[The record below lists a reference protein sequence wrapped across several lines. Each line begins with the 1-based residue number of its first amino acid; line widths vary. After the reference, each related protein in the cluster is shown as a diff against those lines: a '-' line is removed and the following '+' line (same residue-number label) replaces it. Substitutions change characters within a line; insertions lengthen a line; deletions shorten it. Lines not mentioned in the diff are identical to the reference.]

1 MTSDCLPLQVLDV
14 RLVDL
19 ASVFKTNKPHEES
32 AALAQL
38 TARLSGADACLFLT
52 CTSGSGMLPS
62 GASQFVALLK
72 ALHRPKG
79 DLSLSERA
87 KEHSASGGG
96 DDDVSEVRR
105 RNAMSM
111 LHSALLRSEVAVYGR
126 GNSSYARYNSAAV
139 EMDATFKEASFSE
152 LVPLTKGDE
161 LNDEEGTFRQW
172 LKSVL
177 GALAERGK
185 IKAARCT
192 AVCKELDEGGVVA
205 AWDDTPAWIAEPV
218 HPSLLDFHGHA
229 EPVRCAAGK
238 NEAMPLVGIVSSSTE
253 LLASRTCAHST
264 CLLRIDMTRAIQR
277 NPSRLTR
284 YEPGDHVRV
293 YAENPP
299 YIVLE
304 MAVHLGMALEDCFDL
319 RAKSSPSCA
328 ATPRGGSSHTHE
340 TNATRSEK
348 LLQAAMAKAGT
359 THGLLLHFP
368 TTVSIA
374 LTRYVSLM
382 APITRQLLLAIAS
395 CSPIDEADA
404 ELMRSLAADS
414 ATLNQCLR
422 GSCLRVCD
430 VFHLAP
436 SLSAAKSLDRSPR
449 YQILSALIMHA
460 ANQPRFYSIASSQIA
475 TPNQVSLLV
484 SRVSFR

>member
-1 MTSDCLPLQVLDV
+1 VLDV

-19 ASVFKTNKPHEES
+19 ASVFKTNKPPEES

-87 KEHSASGGG
+87 KEHSGSGGG

-111 LHSALLRSEVAVYGR
+111 LHSALLRSKVAVYGR

-177 GALAERGK
+177 GALAERGN

-192 AVCKELDEGGVVA
+192 AVCKEVDEGGVVA

-299 YIVLE
+299 YIVSE
-304 MAVHLGMALEDCFDL
+304 VAVHLGMALEDCFDL

-328 ATPRGGSSHTHE
+328 ATPRGGSPHTHE

-382 APITRQLLLAIAS
+382 APITGQLLLAIAS

-422 GSCLRVCD
+422 GSSYLRVCD

-449 YQILSALIMHA
+449 YEILSALIMHA

-475 TPNQVSLLV
+475 TPNEVSLLV

>member
-1 MTSDCLPLQVLDV
+1 M
-14 RLVDL
+14 
-19 ASVFKTNKPHEES
+19 
-32 AALAQL
+32 
-38 TARLSGADACLFLT
+38 
-52 CTSGSGMLPS
+52 
-62 GASQFVALLK
+62 
-72 ALHRPKG
+72 
-79 DLSLSERA
+79 
-87 KEHSASGGG
+87 
-96 DDDVSEVRR
+96 
-105 RNAMSM
+105 
-111 LHSALLRSEVAVYGR
+111 
-126 GNSSYARYNSAAV
+126 
-139 EMDATFKEASFSE
+139 
-152 LVPLTKGDE
+152 
-161 LNDEEGTFRQW
+161 
-172 LKSVL
+172 
-177 GALAERGK
+177 
-185 IKAARCT
+185 
-192 AVCKELDEGGVVA
+192 CKEVDEGGVVA

-264 CLLRIDMTRAIQR
+264 CLLRIDMTKANQR

-382 APITRQLLLAIAS
+382 APITGQLLLAIAS

-430 VFHLAP
+430 VIHLAP

-449 YQILSALIMHA
+449 YEILSALIMHA
-460 ANQPRFYSIASSQIA
+460 ANQPRFYSIASSQVA
-475 TPNQVSLLV
+475 TPNEVSLLL